1 MKTSTK
7 LGLIGIAGSLL
18 VQIAL
23 GIWEIRDYRKG
34 NRRIAEHD
42 AKMIA
47 DAVVT
52 KQEELKLAKKK
63 APKTVVTKEN

>member
-7 LGLIGIAGSLL
+7 LGLIGIGASLI

-34 NRRIAEHD
+34 KRRIAEHD

-47 DAVVT
+47 EAVVT

-63 APKTVVTKEN
+63 TPKTVVKEEN